1 MSEDL
6 AKLLDLK
13 TAWKRV
19 KDDARNRVFIRH
31 PYSIQVVELDAESWL
46 NARLEDIGRNRYIPA
61 SMFVCDVPKG
71 KGLVRPGSHL
81 ANADRLVYAGCVG
94 ACFPAIH
101 AALNWAQGTV
111 DFSYRL
117 AKKAGDAE
125 WLRDRFTGWQEFREE
140 SIKKIDKGALYVVL
154 ADITAFYENVDIG
167 MLMSDLKQV
176 SAPTVAI
183 EQISRCLNKWAQ
195 VGGRGIPQGQSP
207 SDILAKLYL
216 NNVDVNLKNMGYD
229 HLRYVDDIRI
239 FCRTLVEA
247 KKALVVLSRL
257 LRKRGL
263 SLQAAKSEIYRRDEA
278 RNKIEDVAVVIKGV
292 KERFIQEVVRET
304 GFGDPYM
311 SVPEADDILG
321 KNPEGAPI
329 EVIQETYQTYFVDS
343 NSEFNAT
350 LFRFLLNRLGKQ
362 SEPFAAEHCVTLL
375 GDHPEETKAIVD
387 YLARLDDV
395 PDAAIIKF
403 LNSDIAVYDY
413 QIYQIVE
420 FYLIRQSPPTEDL
433 VSIARQ
439 LAFDAARPRY
449 LRTVC
454 RALLGRCGT
463 AADLERL
470 LNSYDE
476 ITDPSERGEVICTLF
491 RLERT
496 RRNAFL
502 KRAEQEGEMNM
513 RASKWVRSL
522 KDESEMIAA
531 LG

>member
-1 MSEDL
+1 MSEAL
-6 AKLLDLK
+6 AKLLDVK

-31 PYSIQVVELDAESWL
+31 PYAIQVVDLDAEGWL
-46 NARLEDIGRNRYIPA
+46 KARLEDVSSGRYTPA

-81 ANADRLVYAGCVG
+81 ANADRLVYAACVG

-117 AKKAGDAE
+117 AKKASDAE

-140 SIKKIDKGALYVVL
+140 SIKKIDKGALYVVF

-167 MLMSDLKQV
+167 ILMSDLKQAG
-176 SAPTVAI
+176 APAAAI

-239 FCRTLVEA
+239 FCRSLVEA

-263 SLQAAKSEIYRRDEA
+263 SLQAAKSEIYRGGEARDE
-278 RNKIEDVAVVIKGV
+278 IEDVAVVLRGV
-292 KERFIQEVVRET
+292 KERFIQEVVRGT

-321 KNPEGAPI
+321 RNPEDAPI
-329 EVIQETYQTYFVDS
+329 EIIQETYQTYFADS
-343 NSEFNAT
+343 SSEFNAT

-362 SEPFAAEHCVTLL
+362 RDAFGAEHCVTLL

-387 YLARLDDV
+387 YLARLDV
-395 PDAAIIKF
+395 PPDEAMIKF
-403 LNSDIAVYDY
+403 LNSDAAVYDY
-413 QIYQIVE
+413 QVYLILE
-420 FYLIRQSPPTEDL
+420 FYLMRKNPPPEAL
-433 VSIARQ
+433 SSIARQ

-449 LRTVC
+449 LKTVC
-454 RALLGRCGT
+454 RALLGKWGT

-470 LNSYDE
+470 LDSYDE
-476 ITDPSERGEVICTLF
+476 ITDPSERGEAICALA

-496 RRNAFL
+496 RRNTFL
-502 KRAEQEGEMNM
+502 KRAEQDSEMNM
-513 RASKWVRSL
+513 RAAKWVRSL
-522 KDESEMIAA
+522 QDESDMVARS
-531 LG
+531 G